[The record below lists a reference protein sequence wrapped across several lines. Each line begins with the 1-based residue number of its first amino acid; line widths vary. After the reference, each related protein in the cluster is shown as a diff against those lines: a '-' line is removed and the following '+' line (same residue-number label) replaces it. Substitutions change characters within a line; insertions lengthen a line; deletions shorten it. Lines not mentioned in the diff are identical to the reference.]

1 VTAATARVRAL
12 RQGRAN
18 APDARLLARAEGTGR
33 RLALSAAC
41 GFAAAGVVIV
51 QAILLSL
58 IVADVFRDGLALPA
72 VTVPLVT
79 FAALAVAR
87 APLLVGA
94 DVLAQ
99 DASGR
104 VRRQTRADLTAHLL
118 ELGPAYTGRE
128 RSGELTGVIVDGL
141 DALDGY
147 VTSFLPARSLAVA
160 VPLLVLVTTA
170 FLDPPTT
177 AVLLFTGPI
186 LVLLLGVIGGRTR
199 DITERRFTELGWL
212 SAFFLDILAGLSTL
226 KLFGRSA
233 EQVDNLRAFSR
244 RYGDATMEVLRTAF
258 QTSLVLE
265 WGGAVAVAL
274 VAVEI
279 SLRLM
284 AGTIDFERALAV
296 LVIVPEF
303 FLPIRNLAARYHSG
317 SAGRTAAERIVAIL
331 DEPVGPGRS
340 VGQEHGVRGEP
351 VPPEAAIRFDRVTV
365 VYPGR
370 SEPAIRDL
378 ELDLPPRGMVALVGP
393 TGAGKTT
400 IANVLLRFV
409 EPRSGRVLVG
419 GVPLLDLDG
428 AAWRAHVSW
437 VPQRPHLFHGSIAD
451 NVSLARPDVGAEAVR
466 AAEAAA
472 GVDSF
477 LRALPLGDATPV
489 GDDGLRLSGGQRQR
503 VAIARAV
510 LADARLIVLDEATS
524 QLDRA
529 SETAIRTSLSQ
540 IARDRLVVVI
550 SHRLALAQAAD
561 TVAVVEHGRVVE
573 HGPPGALVAAGGA
586 YARLLARSGDEQP

>member
-1 VTAATARVRAL
+1 
-12 RQGRAN
+12 
-18 APDARLLARAEGTGR
+18 LA
-33 RLALSAAC
+33 AAC
-41 GFAAAGVVIV
+41 GFAAAAVVIV
-51 QAILLSL
+51 QAILLSV

-72 VTVPLVT
+72 VAVPLAA

-118 ELGPAYTGRE
+118 VLGPAYTGHE
-128 RSGELTGVIVDGL
+128 RSGELAGVIVDGL
-141 DALDGY
+141 DAIDGY

-170 FLDPPTT
+170 VLDPPTT

-199 DITERRFTELGWL
+199 EMTERRFAELGWL

-244 RYGDATMEVLRTAF
+244 RYGDTTMEVLRTAF

-284 AGTIDFERALAV
+284 AETIDFQRALAV

-303 FLPIRNLAARYHSG
+303 FVPIRHLAARYHSG
-317 SAGRTAAERIVAIL
+317 SAGRTAAQRIVAIL

-340 VGQEHGVRGEP
+340 GAGERDVRGRP
-351 VPPEAAIRFDRVTV
+351 VPPVGEIRFDRVSV

-370 SEPAIRDL
+370 SEPALRDL
-378 ELDLPPRGMVALVGP
+378 ELDLPAHGMVALVGP

-409 EPRSGRVLVG
+409 EPSSGGVLVR
-419 GVPLLDLDG
+419 GVPLEELDG
-428 AAWRAHVSW
+428 TAWRAHVSW

-451 NVSLARPDVGAEAVR
+451 NVSLARPDAEDEAVR
-466 AAEAAA
+466 AAEGAAS
-472 GVDSF
+472 VDAF
-477 LRALPLGDATPV
+477 LRDLPLGDATPV

-503 VAIARAV
+503 IAIARAV
-510 LADARLIVLDEATS
+510 LADARLIILDEATS

-529 SETAIRTSLSQ
+529 SETAIRSSLSR

-561 TVAVVEHGRVVE
+561 MVAVIEHGRVVE
-573 HGPPGALVAAGGA
+573 HGPPRALAAAGGS
-586 YARLLARSGDEQP
+586 YARLLARAGDGQA